1 MRKYLLLYFFCL
13 AGLITNA
20 QSNSWWSFELAGSG
34 GLGSFNYE
42 KTFFD
47 KPKTDLNWRV
57 GFSVAPIDKNNGAV
71 LIFPVM
77 VHSIFGEGNFKP
89 DIGIGQTISI
99 TTKGS
104 PFFMM
109 PAEPGCRYQPA
120 DKNYYIRLSHTP
132 IISYLIDFQIQHWGG
147 FTYAYSFQKQ

>member
-1 MRKYLLLYFFCL
+1 MRKYLLLYLFCL

-77 VHSIFGEGNFKP
+77 VHSIFGEGNVKP
-89 DIGIGQTISI
+89 DFGIGQTISI

-109 PAEPGCRYQPA
+109 PAEA
-120 DKNYYIRLSHTP
+120 AVAINLLIKI
-132 IISYLIDFQIQHWGG
+132 IISDCHIHPLFPI
-147 FTYAYSFQKQ
+147 

>member
-1 MRKYLLLYFFCL
+1 LASGFQCSANRQKQWSSTYFSC
-13 AGLITNA
+13 
-20 QSNSWWSFELAGSG
+20 
-34 GLGSFNYE
+34 
-42 KTFFD
+42 
-47 KPKTDLNWRV
+47 
-57 GFSVAPIDKNNGAV
+57 NGAQY
-71 LIFPVM
+71 FR
-77 VHSIFGEGNFKP
+77 GRQFKP

-109 PAEPGCRYQPA
+109 PAEAGCRYQPA
-120 DKNYYIRLSHTP
+120 DKNYYIRLSYTP